1 MDEPLI
7 VDCVLMG
14 DVRGY
19 NSQAM
24 PAASVTAP
32 APLGAF
38 RSKRLLSLTSDE
50 RLVEQ
55 IRRGN
60 ELAFEVAFERY
71 GGGILGFCRHML
83 GSVEEAEDAVQH
95 TFAAAFKDLQ
105 RDRERRIVL
114 KAWLYTI
121 ARNRCVSTL
130 RARREQAE
138 ELRDLPT
145 EGLSEQVQR
154 RAELRELLADVR
166 ELPEDQRAAL
176 LLAEAAGLSHAE
188 VGEVL
193 GCEAAAVKGIVF
205 RARSGLIERRTAR
218 ETPCVE
224 IREQLATLRGGALRR
239 NELRHHL
246 RHCPG
251 CQAYRAQVR
260 DQRRMLAAALPVMPS
275 VALKSSVLAAA
286 GIGGSAGVGGGL
298 AGGGS
303 AGGVGGGS
311 AASGAVGGGVAG
323 GAVGGGA
330 VGGALGGAS
339 AGGFAFGSA
348 AVAKLALVGVLAGG
362 GIVAGEAVIDQSRP
376 AATEQAAPAA
386 GNGEAAPSGA
396 GAQGGGRTGNAHD
409 MGETRGARGERI
421 SSERSHGKRGAE
433 RRSEHAQG
441 RGKHADKGGKHAAK
455 RQDKAANG
463 GPGTGNGN
471 GGRGAAGSRPGE
483 AGSPRSLPEQS
494 RAPQAR
500 IERPAAEAAPA
511 PEVVPPSAN
520 ASPRAQSAP
529 RATPDPPVTASPGQ
543 AKK

>member
-1 MDEPLI
+1 
-7 VDCVLMG
+7 
-14 DVRGY
+14 
-19 NSQAM
+19 M
-24 PAASVTAP
+24 PAASVTTP

-38 RSKRLLSLTSDE
+38 RSKRLLSLASDE

-60 ELAFEVAFERY
+60 ELAFEVAFERH

-83 GSVEEAEDAVQH
+83 GSAEEAEDAVQQ

-105 RDRERRIVL
+105 RDRERRIAL

-121 ARNRCVSTL
+121 ARNRCLSTL
-130 RARREQAE
+130 RARREQTE
-138 ELRDLPT
+138 ELHDIPA

-205 RARSGLIERRTAR
+205 RARSGLIERRDAR
-218 ETPCVE
+218 ETPCGE
-224 IREQLATLRGGALRR
+224 IREQLATLHGGALRR

-251 CQAYRAQVR
+251 CRAFRAQVR
-260 DQRRMLAAALPVMPS
+260 DQRKMLAAALPVMPS
-275 VALKSSVLAAA
+275 AALKSSVLAAV
-286 GIGGSAGVGGGL
+286 GIGGGSAGVGGGL

-303 AGGVGGGS
+303 AGGAVGGGS
-311 AASGAVGGGVAG
+311 AGGGAAAG
-323 GAVGGGA
+323 GALGGGA
-330 VGGALGGAS
+330 MGGALGGGALGGAS

-348 AVAKLALVGVLAGG
+348 TVAKLALVGVLAGG
-362 GIVAGEAVIDQSRP
+362 GIVAGEAVIDNSRP
-376 AATEQAAPAA
+376 AATEQVAPAA
-386 GNGEAAPSGA
+386 GDGGAARSGA
-396 GAQGGGRTGNAHD
+396 AAQGDGRTGNAHD

-433 RRSEHAQG
+433 RRAERAHG
-441 RGKHADKGGKHAAK
+441 RGKHGDRAGRHPAKGG
-455 RQDKAANG
+455 DKAAQG
-463 GPGTGNGN
+463 GS
-471 GGRGAAGSRPGE
+471 GRGAAGARPGE
-483 AGSPRSLPEQS
+483 VGSPRSAPDQS

-500 IERPAAEAAPA
+500 VERSAPQTDPAP

-529 RATPDPPVTASPGQ
+529 RAQGVPPVTPPGQ
-543 AKK
+543 AKKK

>member
-1 MDEPLI
+1 
-7 VDCVLMG
+7 
-14 DVRGY
+14 
-19 NSQAM
+19 M
-24 PAASVTAP
+24 PAASVTTP

-38 RSKRLLSLTSDE
+38 RSKRLLSLASDE
-50 RLVEQ
+50 RLVEE

-105 RDRERRIVL
+105 RDGERRIAL

-205 RARSGLIERRTAR
+205 RARSGLIERRNAR
-218 ETPCVE
+218 DTPCDE
-224 IREQLATLRGGALRR
+224 IREQLETLRGGALRR

-260 DQRRMLAAALPVMPS
+260 DQRKMLAAALPVMPS
-275 VALKSSVLAAA
+275 VALKSSVLAAV
-286 GIGGSAGVGGGL
+286 GIGGGSAGVGGGL
-298 AGGGS
+298 ASGGS
-303 AGGVGGGS
+303 AG
-311 AASGAVGGGVAG
+311 GAVGGGVAG

-330 VGGALGGAS
+330 VGGAIGGAS

-376 AATEQAAPAA
+376 AATEQVAPAA
-386 GNGEAAPSGA
+386 GNGEAAPSAA
-396 GAQGGGRTGNAHD
+396 GAQGDGRTGNAHD

-455 RQDKAANG
+455 GHDKAEKG
-463 GPGTGNGN
+463 GPGTGNGRGVAKGGTGNGN
-471 GGRGAAGSRPGE
+471 GGRGGAPGE
-483 AGSPRSLPEQS
+483 TGPPRSLREQS

-500 IERPAAEAAPA
+500 VKRSESQADATPPD
-511 PEVVPPSAN
+511 VVPPSAN
-520 ASPRAQSAP
+520 ASPRAQVAP
-529 RATPDPPVTASPGQ
+529 RVEPHAPVAAPPGQ
-543 AKK
+543 AKKK